1 MRISTWT
8 RTGRPTWSAFTVAE
22 GLGLGFAVR
31 LSPSLQR
38 LLNGGADP
46 IVTELSGRL
55 QEKLV
60 EQGTEIIREA
70 KTLCPVETGALRASG
85 RVELLAASNTSFGV
99 NLSFGGEA
107 GSGNVDGESN
117 ATDVDYAVIVHEDMT
132 MRHPNGGQA
141 KFLEQPWLE
150 AQPQKLEEQ
159 KEVVRDVLREMELA

>member
-1 MRISTWT
+1 M
-8 RTGRPTWSAFTVAE
+8 AN
-22 GLGLGFAVR
+22 GLGFAVR
-31 LSPSLQR
+31 LSPSLQK
-38 LLNGGADP
+38 LLDGGADP
-46 IVTELSGRL
+46 IVNELSERF

-60 EQGTEIIREA
+60 EQGTEIVREA
-70 KTLCPVETGALRASG
+70 KMLCPVETGNLRASG
-85 RVELLAASNTSFGV
+85 RVELLSAGVTSFGV

-117 ATDVDYAVIVHEDMT
+117 AADVDYAVIVHEDMT

-159 KEVVRDVLREMELA
+159 KQVVRDVLREVGLA